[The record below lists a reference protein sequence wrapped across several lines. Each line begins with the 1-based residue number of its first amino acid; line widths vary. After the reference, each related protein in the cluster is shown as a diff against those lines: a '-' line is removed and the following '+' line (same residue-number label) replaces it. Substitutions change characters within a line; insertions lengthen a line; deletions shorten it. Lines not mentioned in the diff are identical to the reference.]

1 VSTATIADYA
11 AYESRMRSW
20 VEQNQQL
27 AVVSGE
33 RHNAAA
39 EGRDPARVEGPV
51 LDKLKSAISLDDA

>member
-1 VSTATIADYA
+1 
-11 AYESRMRSW
+11 MRSW

-51 LDKLKSAISLDDA
+51 LDNLKSAIGLDDA